1 MYKKIYISQKRNIYT
16 LLISCNKNSI
26 KALENFNIQFYNIG
40 KIKKKRIY
48 YVYKLMLDKFL
59 KQIEDH
65 YSLLFKK
72 KNEYIPTTKVIYRH
86 VAFHTDIRRKR
97 DQ

>member
-72 KNEYIPTTKVIYRH
+72 K
-86 VAFHTDIRRKR
+86 
-97 DQ
+97 